1 MPLHRHCRILL
12 SYIHQPLHYNEG
24 DRNTAVTLP
33 PNNRFMFTL
42 QSLRS
47 APAATSSVLL
57 LLALSACGGGGVDSA
72 PYVVAAPPTAATTPV
87 TPTPVIPPVA
97 VTPVTATPTVPPV
110 TATPTVPP
118 VTAPPAVVSAARI
131 ASVGLAQSH
140 LFLSTDSALVLISG
154 KSALVMVNAT
164 TTKPTEAKPAGTVR
178 VETAAGVL
186 VQSIDLTLP
195 TAALAASVPD
205 VPSFTTAYN
214 AILPANL
221 VKSGMQLTISL
232 ANGQTATVVKPR
244 VGGGVPMTLVAVP
257 VQMGSLVGEVLA
269 NAGSYMQAVAPLQS
283 VTYRTHAIYV
293 SKTKLPTI
301 EADWSSAMSAVLSE
315 MAGLYYLEGAQP
327 NTYYYGFV
335 PKRSYGQTGVGF
347 APGNAAVGFDLPTA
361 PEVVL
366 QTLIHE
372 LGHNFS
378 LDHAPCGGPNYVDP
392 QFPYQGGFL
401 GAPGRYI
408 WGYNLKTSTFIDPRD
423 TNLHDTMSYC
433 YGMTFSDYN
442 YRKMQTHLTPADALV
457 IAGATVPA
465 AGPQQLLM
473 VSGQVTAGQAELK
486 PVKSMVGE
494 PRLPQ
499 SGPYTL
505 RIVGE
510 QGTVDY
516 PFTPLAVDHDAKF
529 MPFVFTVPHPGT
541 IYSMTLLKDGK
552 VLTQRAAPAAA
563 GAVDSAAASARTAA
577 TVSPPQVLATE
588 KAGVLTLSWDH
599 SRHPY
604 LTVTHV
610 GKQRQSM
617 AQDLTGGKASIELG
631 ALPAG
636 GSFEFGLSDGLNT
649 VLLTVAR

>member
-1 MPLHRHCRILL
+1 ML
-12 SYIHQPLHYNEG
+12 
-24 DRNTAVTLP
+24 
-33 PNNRFMFTL
+33 TL
-42 QSLRS
+42 QTLRS
-47 APAATSSVLL
+47 APAVISSALL
-57 LLALSACGGGGVDSA
+57 LLALSACGGGGGDSA
-72 PYVVAAPPTAATTPV
+72 PSLVAASPPVTTTPITTPPTTPTVVVTPV
-87 TPTPVIPPVA
+87 TP
-97 VTPVTATPTVPPV
+97 PVTATPTVPPV

-118 VTAPPAVVSAARI
+118 VAVPPVAVSAARI

-164 TTKPTEAKPAGTVR
+164 TSKPTEAKPAGTVR

-186 VQSIDLTLP
+186 VQSIALTLP

-283 VTYRTHAIYV
+283 VTYQTHAIYV

-372 LGHNFS
+372 LGHNLS

-392 QFPYQGGFL
+392 LFPYQGGFL

-408 WGYNLKTSTFIDPRD
+408 WGYNLKTSSFTDPRN
-423 TNLHDTMSYC
+423 TELHDTMSYC

-486 PVKSMVGE
+486 PVKSMFGE

-499 SGPYTL
+499 NGPYTL

-516 PFTPLAVDHDAKF
+516 PFAPLALDHDANF

-563 GAVDSAAASARTAA
+563 SAVDSASATANANASARTAA
-577 TVSPPQVLATE
+577 AITPPQVLATE
-588 KAGVLTLSWDH
+588 KAGVLTLSWDN

-610 GKQRQSM
+610 GKQRQAM
-617 AQDLTGGKASIELG
+617 AQDLTGGSASVALG

-636 GSFEFGLSDGLNT
+636 GNFEFGLSDGLNT
-649 VLLTVAR
+649 VLQTVAR